1 MKLYLVQHG
10 EAVAKEN
17 DPDRPLSEK
26 GITDVKRIGRALTQ
40 ARVAVERVIH
50 SGKLRAQQTAEIL
63 ASEISPGVQLEVH
76 DHIKPNDNP
85 GTFDLPSENLN
96 TDIMVVGHLPFMA
109 KLVSLLVAGDDS
121 LTLVAYEPGSMVC
134 LERIEA
140 HNWQINWM
148 LRPELLL
155 NE

>member
-10 EAVAKEN
+10 EAVAKED
-17 DPDRPLSEK
+17 DPDRPLSDK
-26 GITDVKRIGRALTQ
+26 GMTDVKRIARALTH

-63 ASEISPGVQLEVH
+63 ASEIAHGVQLEIH
-76 DHIKPNDNP
+76 DQIRPNDNP
-85 GTFDLPSENLN
+85 GTFDLPSDNQN
-96 TDIMVVGHLPFMA
+96 TDIVVVGHLPFME

-121 LTLVAYEPGSMVC
+121 LTLVAYKPGSIVC

-148 LRPELLL
+148 LRPELL
-155 NE
+155 E

>member
-10 EAVAKEN
+10 EAVAKEA

-26 GITDVKRIGRALTQ
+26 GMTDVKRIARALTQ
-40 ARVAVERVIH
+40 AKVAVERVIH

-63 ASEISPGVQLEVH
+63 ASEIAPRVQLEIH
-76 DHIKPNDNP
+76 DQIRPNDNP
-85 GTFDLPSENLN
+85 GTFDLLSDNQN

-121 LTLVAYEPGSMVC
+121 LTLVAYKPGSIVC
-134 LERIEA
+134 LQRIETD
-140 HNWQINWM
+140 NWQINWM
-148 LRPELLL
+148 LRPELLG
-155 NE
+155 